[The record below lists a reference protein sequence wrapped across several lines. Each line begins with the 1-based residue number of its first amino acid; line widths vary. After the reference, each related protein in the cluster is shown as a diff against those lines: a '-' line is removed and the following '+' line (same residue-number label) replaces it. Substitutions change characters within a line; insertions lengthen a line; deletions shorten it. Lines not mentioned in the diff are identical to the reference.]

1 MAEMYQ
7 NWRNFDGWH
16 GLPLVEGQYEI
27 SCVPIPYY
35 NKQVLSYVVLSQ
47 WNSEKKSL
55 NAVHKRQLEA
65 TN

>member
-1 MAEMYQ
+1 MVGMDYHW
-7 NWRNFDGWH
+7 WRGNMKLAVSQFH
-16 GLPLVEGQYEI
+16 TI
-27 SCVPIPYY
+27 NNS
-35 NKQVLSYVVLSQ
+35 KQVLSYVVLSQ